1 MIHLYDQATIIIE
14 SNQIKSKQKVKFF
27 IFQTFLWMVL
37 GSTSVTTMSLM
48 RVNTSISFGCT
59 NTDASIPAGHQSLG
73 GMSAFL
79 CTHFSLLWT
88 VGHTL
93 DSDVCNAMSII
104 THLHMET
111 VQHSKQLEAKHT
123 TIFASF
129 RHCTKSRNPGQWP
142 SAWEILTYLGAAG
155 SCLHWPVGPWPGFS
169 ICLLGSR
176 LRAAG
181 SCWGM
186 ALFRKLTVDRRALV
200 WRRKSREENST
211 LKTSRCETP
220 WTSASQ
226 LSQQISVWLLVY
238 SSDLNVSE
246 LLEDKHYQPSTTHL
260 QHLLGVVKQSLEA
273 GTSGVGLQDSRHT
286 NMLWW
291 NLFQGS
297 CVSVCYS
304 WRTILL
310 THHSTTLTC
319 HIISPSPSL

>member
-1 MIHLYDQATIIIE
+1 M
-14 SNQIKSKQKVKFF
+14 
-27 IFQTFLWMVL
+27 FQTFLWMVL

-59 NTDASIPAGHQSLG
+59 NTDASIPAEHRLLG

-79 CTHFSLLWT
+79 WTHFSFLWT

-93 DSDVCNAMSII
+93 DSDVCNAMLII

-111 VQHSKQLEAKHT
+111 AQHSKQLEAKHT

-129 RHCTKSRNPGQWP
+129 RHCTKSRNPGQWTF
-142 SAWEILTYLGAAG
+142 AWEILTYLGAAW
-155 SCLHWPVGPWPGFS
+155 SCQHSRVGPWPGFS

-186 ALFRKLTVDRRALV
+186 ALFRKLTVDKRALV

-211 LKTSRCETP
+211 LKISRCETP

-226 LSQQISVWLLVY
+226 LS
-238 SSDLNVSE
+238 
-246 LLEDKHYQPSTTHL
+246 
-260 QHLLGVVKQSLEA
+260 
-273 GTSGVGLQDSRHT
+273 
-286 NMLWW
+286 
-291 NLFQGS
+291 
-297 CVSVCYS
+297 
-304 WRTILL
+304 
-310 THHSTTLTC
+310 
-319 HIISPSPSL
+319 